1 MADVT
6 ISSLPLG
13 TPSGNLIVPISDGSN
28 TYGASLSDIQVNYN
42 SLVSKPVI
50 PAGVP
55 VGAVFHIAT
64 STTPA
69 GYLICNGNS
78 VPNGSGIVQGITAD
92 FSALFS
98 VLGSTYGSAG
108 RLPDLRGEFIR
119 GWDGGRGIDSG
130 RAFGSGQKG
139 TAMTYNTPR
148 SEAIIHG
155 VGAGTDNADTANGVA
170 LGEVGADRGNKA
182 VDYPNTVGWYVGT
195 GAGSLNTGDW
205 MNDPAWGG
213 GVTRPRNLALLPV
226 IKY

>member
-6 ISSLPLG
+6 ISSLDPLSPLG
-13 TPSGNLIVPISDGSN
+13 SHVLPISDGTTTGN
-28 TYGASLSDIQVNYN
+28 ATIASLPVDYN
-42 SLVSKPVI
+42 NLTNKPTI

-78 VPNGSGIVQGITAD
+78 VPNGNGTVQGITAD
-92 FSALFS
+92 YSALFS

-119 GWDGGRGIDSG
+119 GWDNSRGIDPS
-130 RAFGSGQKG
+130 RTFGSSQVDAFQGHRHALVTG
-139 TAMTYNTPR
+139 HWGANTPNHDSNWLTR
-148 SEAIIHG
+148 LYNINENTRDNY
-155 VGAGTDNADTANGVA
+155 AGDEFSNGV
-170 LGEVGADRGNKA
+170 N
-182 VDYPNTVGWYVGT
+182 GT
-195 GAGSLNTGDW
+195 PRTASE
-205 MNDPAWGG
+205 
-213 GVTRPRNLALLPV
+213 TRPRNLALLPV